1 MRLARIVVVASW
13 FAATAAAAHADTYA
27 VRVVRDVRYLDG
39 ANYADDKDKLDL
51 YLPEGRTNAPVI
63 VSYYGNQL
71 MGGDKSEDAFVGRR
85 FAAAGFR
92 DRSGQLS
99 SLARCVASGARPGRG
114 GLIRLGQASHQGV
127 RRRPRS
133 CVRHRLFSRR
143 YLAALLSTDPRYLAA
158 HNLSPRDIRGTVPVS
173 AFYWVERPGVAPDRD
188 KSVWG
193 NDQNVWVDAS
203 PAHHLR
209 ADAPP
214 MLILYAERDE
224 DWRRQQNVEVAAAM
238 KAAGQHERGHRD
250 DHRSRSRD
258 DLGACRRR
266 GRRDCGT
273 HHPLCI
279 PLRHDSDPGRHG
291 QRYADPRGAGRSRGA
306 LRNVPSPRCG
316 TAGRTSRQ
324 RAGRLPRD
332 EQKAFGRGVLL
343 KGFEPRPGRPPRD
356 RTRFR
361 LRRARAGRRTRTR
374 DTPSSHP
381 RANWSV
387 SRLPPR
393 GGPVRRRL
401 VPPPGSPRSQHDDS
415 GFRG

>member
-1 MRLARIVVVASW
+1 M
-13 FAATAAAAHADTYA
+13 
-27 VRVVRDVRYLDG
+27 RVVRDVPYLQG

-51 YLPEGRTNAPVI
+51 YLPEGRPNAPVI

-71 MGGDKSEDAFVGRR
+71 MGGDKSEDAYIGRR
-85 FAAAGFR
+85 FASAGFVTAVVNYR
-92 DRSGQLS
+92 LSPGVSHPAHVQDAAASFAWVKRHIAEYGGDPDRVFVIGYS
-99 SLARCVASGARPGRG
+99 AG
-114 GLIRLGQASHQGV
+114 G
-127 RRRPRS
+127 
-133 CVRHRLFSRR
+133 

-158 HNLSPRDIRGTVPVS
+158 HKLSPRDIRGTVPVS

-193 NDQNVWVDAS
+193 TDRNVWVDAS

-209 ADAPP
+209 GRRAADADP
-214 MLILYAERDE
+214 LRRSGRGLATAAERRSRGGDE
-224 DWRRQQNVEVAAAM
+224 GRRSR
-238 KAAGQHERGHRD
+238 ERRDRD
-250 DHRSRSRD
+250 DPRSQSRD
-258 DLGACRRR
+258 DLVARRRR
-266 GRRDCGT
+266 GRRNGGT
-273 HHPLCI
+273 HHPI
-279 PLRHDSDPGRHG
+279 RVSLRHDSDPGRHG